1 MGGTFENKVYSC
13 KIPQVLKDRTSIV
26 QLEAAN
32 VVMACNLWGSQWQNS
47 RVYIWC
53 DNMAVVSACQSGK
66 IRDNWLM
73 ACCRTLW
80 WVSAVC
86 NLDIVVK
93 HIYGSD
99 NIKAD
104 ILSRWDLC
112 KDHDNTRVKFLKSCT
127 WEETSSDMLWPDF
140 KT

>member
-1 MGGTFENKVYSC
+1 M
-13 KIPQVLKDRTSIV
+13 
-26 QLEAAN
+26 
-32 VVMACNLWGSQWQNS
+32 VMACKLWGNEWRNS

-53 DNMAVVSACQSGK
+53 DNMAVVAACQSNK

-80 WVSAVC
+80 WLSAIY

-104 ILSRWDLC
+104 ILSRWDVY
-112 KDHDNTRVKFLKSCT
+112 KEYNNIQVKFLKNCI

-140 KT
+140 KI